1 MTARVIVSGVSK
13 RYVKY
18 VDTPL
23 LLSRALRPR
32 AHKGRE
38 ELWALRDLDFEVGQG
53 ECIGVIG
60 RNGSG
65 KSTLLRLLAGVSAPT
80 QGRVAVTGRIA
91 PLISVGVGFHPE
103 LSGREN
109 VYINGIILGLT
120 EAEINERFDEVV
132 EFAEIGDFLDT
143 PVKFYSSGM
152 FVRLGFSVSILADP
166 EVLLIDEVLAV
177 GDLAF
182 GLKCLDRM
190 QELRDRG
197 TTIVL
202 VSHNLH
208 SIRLMCDR
216 TLLLHG
222 GTVRHDGDTAGAIS
236 LFHDLLGEA
245 RDIEASGLRDLG
257 AFSGVDEAGHVE
269 QVRLVDAAGR
279 PTGHVR
285 AGESIAIEL
294 DVQFGRAVDNAI
306 VGLNVHSQAGFEVL
320 SDSTPW
326 RATQGFAAG
335 DRKRFTARIDSRLA
349 TGTYTIQLSIFTPE
363 GVFLTRSITP
373 LPFFVEGREQV
384 SGIADLDAQFEVT
397 ALGSEAERRPE

>member
-1 MTARVIVSGVSK
+1 VTARITVAGVSK

-23 LLSRALRPR
+23 LVSRALRPR
-32 AHKGRE
+32 AAKGRE
-38 ELWALRDLDFEVGQG
+38 ELWALRDLDLEVAAG
-53 ECIGVIG
+53 ECLGVIG

-65 KSTLLRLLAGVSAPT
+65 KSTLLRLLAGVTAPT
-80 QGRVAVTGRIA
+80 RGRVAVTGRIA

-120 EAEINERFDEVV
+120 EAEINRRFDEIVD
-132 EFAEIGDFLDT
+132 FAEIGDFLDT

-166 EVLLIDEVLAV
+166 DVLLIDEVLAV

-190 QELRDRG
+190 QELRDAG

-216 TLLLHG
+216 TLLLHEG
-222 GTVRHDGDTAGAIS
+222 VVRHDGDTAGAIS

-245 RDIEASGLRDLG
+245 RDIEGPGLRDLG
-257 AFSGVDEAGHVE
+257 AFGAIDEAGTVE
-269 QVRLVDAAGR
+269 HVRLVDGDGR

-285 AGESIAIEL
+285 AGDPIAIEL
-294 DVQFGRAVDNAI
+294 DVRFTRDVAAAI
-306 VGLNVHSQAGFEVL
+306 VGVNVHSQSGYEVL
-320 SDSTPW
+320 TDSTPW
-326 RATQGFAAG
+326 RATHGFGA
-335 DRKRFTARIDSRLA
+335 DERVRFRATLDTRLA
-349 TGTYTIQLSIFTPE
+349 TGTYTILLTLFTPE
-363 GVFLTRSITP
+363 GVFLTKTPTP
-373 LPFFVEGREQV
+373 LPFFVEGRDQV
-384 SGIADLDAQFEVT
+384 AGIADLDARFE
-397 ALGSEAERRPE
+397 ARPIDDGA

>member
-1 MTARVIVSGVSK
+1 MTARITVSGVSK

-23 LLSRALRPR
+23 LVSRALRPR
-32 AHKGRE
+32 SRKGRE
-38 ELWALRDLDFEVGQG
+38 ELWALRDLDFEVGAG
-53 ECIGVIG
+53 ECVGVIG

-65 KSTLLRLLAGVSAPT
+65 KSTLLRLLAGVTAPT
-80 QGRVAVTGRIA
+80 QGRVAVAGRIA

-120 EAEINERFDEVV
+120 EAEIDRRFDEVV

-166 EVLLIDEVLAV
+166 DVLLIDEVLAV

-190 QELRDRG
+190 QELRDQG

-222 GTVRHDGDTAGAIS
+222 GEVRHDGDTAGAIS

-245 RDIEASGLRDLG
+245 RDIEEGSGLRDLG
-257 AFSGVDEAGHVE
+257 TFAGLDEAGQVE
-269 QVRLVDAAGR
+269 HVRLVDGDGH

-285 AGESIAIEL
+285 AGEPISIEL
-294 DVQFGRAVDNAI
+294 DVHFLRAAENAI
-306 VGLNVHSQAGFEVL
+306 VGVNVHSQAGHEVL

-326 RATQGFAAG
+326 RSTQGFAAG
-335 DRKRFTARIDSRLA
+335 SRVRFSARLDTRLA
-349 TGTYTIQLSIFTPE
+349 TGTYTILLSIFTPE
-363 GVFLTRSITP
+363 GVFLTRTITP

-384 SGIADLDAQFEVT
+384 SGIADLDARFEVT
-397 ALGSEAERRPE
+397 PLDP

>member
-23 LLSRALRPR
+23 LVSRALRPR

-38 ELWALRDLDFEVGQG
+38 ELWALRDLDFEIGRG
-53 ECIGVIG
+53 ECVGVIG

-65 KSTLLRLLAGVSAPT
+65 KSTLLRLLAGVTAPT

-166 EVLLIDEVLAV
+166 DVLLIDEVLAV

-222 GTVRHDGDTAGAIS
+222 GKVRHDGDTAGAIS

-245 RDIEASGLRDLG
+245 RDIEGGGLHDLG
-257 AFSGVDEAGHVE
+257 AFAAVDDAGQVE
-269 QVRLVDAAGR
+269 RVRIVDAEGN

-285 AGESIAIEL
+285 AGEPIAIEL
-294 DVQFGRAVDNAI
+294 DVNFTRAVEQAI
-306 VGLNVHSQAGFEVL
+306 VGVNVHSQAGYEVL
-320 SDSTPW
+320 SATTPW
-326 RATQGFAAG
+326 RAPQGFAAG
-335 DRKRFTARIDSRLA
+335 SRVRFTAHIDPRLV
-349 TGTYTIQLSIFTPE
+349 TGTYTMLLTLFTPE
-363 GVFLTRSITP
+363 GVFLARPGAP
-373 LPFFVEGREQV
+373 LPFFVEGRDQV
-384 SGIADLDAQFEVT
+384 AGIADLDARFE
-397 ALGSEAERRPE
+397 ARPLD

>member
-1 MTARVIVSGVSK
+1 MTPRVIVSDVSK

-23 LLSRALRPR
+23 LVSRALRPR
-32 AHKGRE
+32 AAKGRE
-38 ELWALRDLDFEVGQG
+38 ELWALRGLDFEIGQG
-53 ECIGVIG
+53 ECVGVIG

-80 QGRVAVTGRIA
+80 KGRVAVTGRIA

-120 EAEINERFDEVV
+120 QEEINKRFDEIVD
-132 EFAEIGDFLDT
+132 FAEIGDFLDT

-152 FVRLGFSVSILADP
+152 FVRLGFSVSILAEPD
-166 EVLLIDEVLAV
+166 VLLIDEVLAV

-190 QELRDRG
+190 QELRDHG

-216 TLLLHG
+216 TLLLHEG
-222 GTVRHDGDTAGAIS
+222 VVRHDGDTAGAIS

-245 RDIEASGLRDLG
+245 RDIEGPGLRDLG
-257 AFSGVDEAGHVE
+257 AFASVDEAGRVE
-269 QVRLVDAAGR
+269 HARLVDAEGN

-285 AGESIAIEL
+285 AGQPITIEL
-294 DVQFGRAVDNAI
+294 DVHFSRPVEQAI
-306 VGLNVHSQAGFEVL
+306 VGVNVHSQSGYEVL
-320 SDSTPW
+320 SDSSPW
-326 RATQGFAAG
+326 RATHGFEG
-335 DRKRFTARIDSRLA
+335 DTRVRFTARIDTRLA
-349 TGTYTIQLSIFTPE
+349 TGTYTIKLSLFTPE
-363 GVFLTRSITP
+363 GVFLTRPVPP

-384 SGIADLDAQFEVT
+384 LGIADLDARFDVSPLDGP
-397 ALGSEAERRPE
+397 A

>member
-1 MTARVIVSGVSK
+1 MSARVVVSGASK

-23 LLSRALRPR
+23 LVSRARRPR
-32 AHKGRE
+32 STHGRE
-38 ELWALRDLDFEVGQG
+38 ELWALRDLDFEIGRG
-53 ECIGVIG
+53 ECVGVIG

-65 KSTLLRLLAGVSAPT
+65 KSTLLRLLAGVTAPT
-80 QGRVAVTGRIA
+80 TGRVAVTGLIA

-120 EAEINERFDEVV
+120 QAEIDERFDEVV

-166 EVLLIDEVLAV
+166 DVLLIDEVLAV

-190 QELRDRG
+190 QELRDAG

-222 GTVRHDGDTAGAIS
+222 GEVRHDGDTSEAIS

-245 RDIEASGLRDLG
+245 RDIEGPGLRDHG
-257 AFSGVDEAGHVE
+257 AFSSVDEAGAVE
-269 QVRLVDAAGR
+269 HMRIVDADGR

-285 AGESIAIEL
+285 AGDPIAVEL
-294 DVQFGRAVDNAI
+294 DVRFARTVDNVI
-306 VGLNVHSQAGFEVL
+306 VGLNVHNQSGFEVL

-326 RATQGFAAG
+326 RAPKAFAAG
-335 DRKRFTARIDSRLA
+335 DRIRFTARVDTRLA

-363 GVFLTRSITP
+363 GVFLTRSVAP
-373 LPFFVEGREQV
+373 LPFFVEGRDQV
-384 SGIADLDAQFEVT
+384 SGIADLGASFDTVALEPDA
-397 ALGSEAERRPE
+397 ASDA

>member
-1 MTARVIVSGVSK
+1 MTARVTVSGVSK

-23 LLSRALRPR
+23 LVSRALRPR
-32 AHKGRE
+32 AHHGRE
-38 ELWALRDLDFEVGQG
+38 ELWALRDLDFEIGRG
-53 ECIGVIG
+53 ECVGVIG

-65 KSTLLRLLAGVSAPT
+65 KSTLLRLLAGVTAPT
-80 QGRVAVTGRIA
+80 KGRVAVAGRIA

-120 EAEINERFDEVV
+120 QAEIHARFDEVV

-190 QELRDRG
+190 QELRDDG

-222 GTVRHDGDTAGAIS
+222 GEVRHDGDTSEAIS
-236 LFHDLLGEA
+236 LFHDLLGES
-245 RDIEASGLRDLG
+245 RDIEGPGMRDQG
-257 AFSGVDEAGHVE
+257 AFSSVDEAGHVE
-269 QVRLVDAAGR
+269 RVRIVDEEGD

-285 AGESIAIEL
+285 SGQPIAIEL
-294 DVQFGRAVDNAI
+294 DVRFARAVDQAI
-306 VGLNVHSQAGFEVL
+306 VGVNVHSQSGFEVL
-320 SDSTPW
+320 SATTPW
-326 RATQGFAAG
+326 RAPQGFAAG
-335 DRKRFTARIDSRLA
+335 SRVRFTAHIDPRLA
-349 TGTYTIQLSIFTPE
+349 TGTYTLLLTVFTPE
-363 GVFLTRSITP
+363 GVFLARPGAP
-373 LPFFVEGREQV
+373 LPFFVEGRDQV
-384 SGIADLDAQFEVT
+384 AGIADLDARFDVT
-397 ALGSEAERRPE
+397 PLDDA